1 MKRWKSGEFCFVNS
15 SILKKNKKIKTK
27 FSNQKNLKK
36 NLNILFCQQQSVQI
50 LCWLSLS
57 SFWLPVE
64 EDLKTRLPQ
73 KNLRRL
79 KNLIA
84 TKKLCIF
91 PRFNVIV
98 GLELSVQQKLA
109 RAPMLQYLYDGRITS
124 PSSPLWWPACWCMQ
138 RKLMHCAWLRIITHF
153 CVLFHIITYYCANY
167 CMGKTGTGQCLSVDT
182 TKDQDDSR
190 CFQRWVYQKN
200 IHLVRSFALE

>member
-1 MKRWKSGEFCFVNS
+1 M
-15 SILKKNKKIKTK
+15 
-27 FSNQKNLKK
+27 
-36 NLNILFCQQQSVQI
+36 
-50 LCWLSLS
+50 
-57 SFWLPVE
+57 
-64 EDLKTRLPQ
+64 
-73 KNLRRL
+73 
-79 KNLIA
+79 
-84 TKKLCIF
+84 
-91 PRFNVIV
+91 
-98 GLELSVQQKLA
+98 QKLYCHKNSDKMQKLDCQKKTLHLPTLQCYCGT
-109 RAPMLQYLYDGRITS
+109 RALSAAKTCKGPYVAIPIWWMLQYLYDGRITS

-200 IHLVRSFALE
+200 IHLVRSFALEKNCCKTVVDVVITNLLD